1 MVIKKY
7 IKEYSMKEK
16 YLLQITL
23 KGSQSSQWISENLSQ
38 FMIHGGLIQVSEKKK
53 RSYQTTCHSKKWALR
68 FLHEGLFWYRF
79 RLL

>member
-53 RSYQTTCHSKKWALR
+53 KGRIRQHVTPKN
-68 FLHEGLFWYRF
+68 GP
-79 RLL
+79 

>member
-38 FMIHGGLIQVSEKKK
+38 FMIHGGLIQVSKKK
-53 RSYQTTCHSKKWALR
+53 KVVSDNMSLQKMVLKVLTW
-68 FLHEGLFWYRF
+68 
-79 RLL
+79 RLILVSF

>member
-53 RSYQTTCHSKKWALR
+53 RYQTTCHSKKWSLR
-68 FLHEGLFWYRF
+68 FLPEGLFWYRF

>member
-53 RSYQTTCHSKKWALR
+53 GRIRQHVTPKN
-68 FLHEGLFWYRF
+68 GP
-79 RLL
+79 

>member
-38 FMIHGGLIQVSEKKK
+38 FMIHGGLIQVSEKKGRIRQHVTQK
-53 RSYQTTCHSKKWALR
+53 N
-68 FLHEGLFWYRF
+68 GP
-79 RLL
+79 

>member
-53 RSYQTTCHSKKWALR
+53 RSYQTTCHSKKWSLR

>member
-53 RSYQTTCHSKKWALR
+53 VVSDNMSLQKMVLKVLTW
-68 FLHEGLFWYRF
+68 
-79 RLL
+79 RLILVSF

>member
-53 RSYQTTCHSKKWALR
+53 KVVSDNMSLQKMVLKVLTW
-68 FLHEGLFWYRF
+68 
-79 RLL
+79 RLILVSF